1 MERDSISRS
10 REGWRGLSVVGGWC
24 RLKKKCESFLEKK
37 KMFVYIK
44 KWILV

>member
-1 MERDSISRS
+1 MERDSISKS
-10 REGWRGLSVVGGWC
+10 REGWRGLSVVVC
-24 RLKKKCESFLEKK
+24 MLKKVCRSFLEKK